1 MDEPR
6 KHQCFS
12 FISYVNGR
20 GFGCGL
26 QVYPSI
32 SPFKNEIRK
41 LFSQNMGKKIYET
54 LSCSFRNTFCSS
66 KPPCTCRSRRKR
78 MIFKNSKNISDPSL
92 MLWAVWDHFQGGS
105 LCLTSSVCWFFR
117 LTSIS
122 LSTTDY
128 KSIHIQVMVLPGV
141 KIWVW
146 PRNPR
151 PSQSCS
157 SASVVR
163 FGSPGWAWALHNPC
177 GI

>member
-1 MDEPR
+1 MIQTSSMDEPR

-66 KPPCTCRSRRKR
+66 KPPCTCRSRR
-78 MIFKNSKNISDPSL
+78 
-92 MLWAVWDHFQGGS
+92 GS
-105 LCLTSSVCWFFR
+105 RETKQRV
-117 LTSIS
+117 
-122 LSTTDY
+122 
-128 KSIHIQVMVLPGV
+128 KSIPLKSPARADDRGECARRGLVTASWTRAEVEINQAVLKKYLNECQG
-141 KIWVW
+141 K
-146 PRNPR
+146 
-151 PSQSCS
+151 
-157 SASVVR
+157 
-163 FGSPGWAWALHNPC
+163 FALNT
-177 GI
+177 